1 MLNAFNVDKITDD
14 FFNTYKTLYLKLY
27 DEIDKLIKKDKNIT
41 LTFKKNKISIEEFAK
56 KFFRTISFFVF
67 LQKKGWLGIK
77 KNKEKIFEKWGSGDK
92 NFVRNLFEKNIVIIK
107 IFLMMY

>member
-56 KFFRTISFFVF
+56 KFLGQLVFLYF

-77 KNKEKIFEKWGSGDK
+77 KIKRKYLK
-92 NFVRNLFEKNIVIIK
+92 NGGVGIK
-107 IFLMMY
+107 TL